1 MDGGL
6 SYDGLLELALNEA
19 LTANCTNEAL
29 VQLLYTNIVG
39 VAADE
44 ATVSNFASLI
54 YSGQM
59 TQLSLARLAS
69 DEPLNAANVDLVGLA
84 QTGLDYMWRYL

>member
-19 LTANCTNEAL
+19 LTPNRTNEAL

-44 ATVSNFASLI
+44 ATVSNFANLVS
-54 YSGQM
+54 SGQM
-59 TQLSLARLAS
+59 TQLGLARLAA
-69 DEPLNAANVDLVGLA
+69 DEPLNAINVDIVGLA
-84 QTGLDYMWRYL
+84 QSGLDYM